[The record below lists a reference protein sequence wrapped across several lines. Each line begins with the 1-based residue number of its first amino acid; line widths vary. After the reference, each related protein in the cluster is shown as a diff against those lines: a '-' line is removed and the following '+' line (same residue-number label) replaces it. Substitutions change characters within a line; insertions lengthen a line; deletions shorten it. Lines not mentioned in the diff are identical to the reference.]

1 MSTVNKSGTRF
12 TPKLT
17 QRSRS
22 RSVSTSKQQLPTP
35 VSTQKRPQDTAK
47 STTQETS
54 AIDDQSDD
62 NGERNSD
69 VFAKPRRA
77 SVVSLGNLRR
87 PSVTGLKTP
96 ESSQRRLSSLGP
108 GAAAGPLGLRSRQGS
123 VGGISER
130 RRSSEEGDAQPMKI
144 GIPEMAGSLGRRRS
158 SGQSSKGEV
167 GVEFKKIGPRAGNVA
182 TDDNVDPLKQGKP
195 QEVMLTK
202 AEREKQVKFIIDPEK
217 QVLTKVSID
226 EYQKMRNLP
235 NSVVIDEIKALNK
248 VRNSED
254 ADLLENFVI
263 NDGKVTL
270 EELCKPVIPF
280 GKVSKNYELAIE
292 GDKRRMAQR
301 ELRCKRRKLAREMR
315 VPLNQLE
322 GEEEEKL
329 EKERQQKAKKIL
341 DSGDADSLRRNKR
354 QPQLQ
359 LDENQKLILDPESTV
374 IDRHSGP
381 ADSAR
386 EVVDENPFQTL
397 ITSGSYSKKKYV
409 DKWTSE
415 ETAEFYKA
423 LSTWGTDFGLIA
435 QLFPYRTRRQ
445 VKAKF
450 ASEERRNPHFVEL
463 ALLRRLPVDIAE
475 YAAKTGKDFKT
486 LEEYEA
492 EIKAL
497 QTKHEN
503 EMKEMKA
510 MKERAR
516 LEDLNSTNELETTR
530 LTSRSRRERLL
541 AFRKDEE
548 VVGFIDRK

>member
-22 RSVSTSKQQLPTP
+22 RSVSTNKQQLPTP
-35 VSTQKRPQDTAK
+35 VLTHKTPQDAAE
-47 STTQETS
+47 STTQEAS
-54 AIDDQSDD
+54 AIDDQNDQ
-62 NGERNSD
+62 NGEQNTD
-69 VFAKPRRA
+69 VFAKPRRTSTVA
-77 SVVSLGNLRR
+77 LGNLRR

-108 GAAAGPLGLRSRQGS
+108 GAAAGSLGLRSRQGS
-123 VGGISER
+123 VSSVSER
-130 RRSSEEGDAQPMKI
+130 QRSSDERDTQPMKI
-144 GIPEMAGSLGRRRS
+144 GIPEMSSSLGRRRS
-158 SGQSSKGEV
+158 SVQSSKGEA
-167 GVEFKKIGPRAGNVA
+167 GVEFKKIAPRAGGGA
-182 TDDNVDPLKQGKP
+182 TDDSVDPLKQGKP

-217 QVLTKVSID
+217 QVVTKVSID
-226 EYQKMRNLP
+226 EYQQMRNLP
-235 NSVVIDEIKALNK
+235 NSLVIDEIKALNK
-248 VRNSED
+248 VRYSED
-254 ADLLENFVI
+254 AELLENFVI

-292 GDKRRMAQR
+292 GDRRRMAQR

-329 EKERQQKAKKIL
+329 EKERQQKAKRIL
-341 DSGDADSLRRNKR
+341 DSGDTESVRRNKR

-381 ADSAR
+381 VDSAR
-386 EVVDENPFQTL
+386 EVVDENPFQNL

-409 DKWTSE
+409 DKWTAE

-463 ALLRRLPVDIAE
+463 ALLRKLPVDVAE

-497 QTKHEN
+497 QTKHEK

-516 LEDLNSTNELETTR
+516 LEDLNSNNELETTR
-530 LTSRSRRERLL
+530 MTSRSRREKLM

>member
-35 VSTQKRPQDTAK
+35 VSTQKTPQDTAK

-62 NGERNSD
+62 NGERNAD

-96 ESSQRRLSSLGP
+96 ENSQRRLSSLGP

-123 VGGISER
+123 VGGVSER
-130 RRSSEEGDAQPMKI
+130 RRSSDEGDTQPIKI
-144 GIPEMAGSLGRRRS
+144 CIPEIAGSLGRRRS
-158 SGQSSKGEV
+158 SVQSSKGEF
-167 GVEFKKIGPRAGNVA
+167 GVEFAKIGPRASNVS

-226 EYQKMRNLP
+226 EYQQMRNLP
-235 NSVVIDEIKALNK
+235 NSVVIDEIKSLNK

-341 DSGDADSLRRNKR
+341 DSGDAESLRRNKR

-386 EVVDENPFQTL
+386 EVVDENPFQNL

-516 LEDLNSTNELETTR
+516 LEDLNSNNELETTR
-530 LTSRSRRERLL
+530 LTSRSRREKLL